1 LVEGKILYSDIQYTN
16 TGIDD
21 RRLETVTN
29 TRFRASDN
37 YLFKGQFDQV
47 NLPGSTPYPTVT
59 IMVGG
64 NSTRVGGPDD
74 ESAILMI
81 STAIEVQPEQIDEFV
96 SAYAAPGDHITIF
109 DTDYNIE
116 GTYTYDGD

>member
-1 LVEGKILYSDIQYTN
+1 M
-16 TGIDD
+16 
-21 RRLETVTN
+21 
-29 TRFRASDN
+29 
-37 YLFKGQFDQV
+37 
-47 NLPGSTPYPTVT
+47 PYPTVT
-59 IMVGG
+59 IMEDR

-81 STAIEVQPEQIDEFV
+81 STAIEVESDQIDEFV
-96 SAYAAPGDHITIF
+96 SAYAAPGDHITIL